1 MLQYSYQCGWNTQ
14 HSKCL
19 DVPWPFTLEYSSH
32 HGGIKV
38 TQESLVGLGALPL
51 GGLAPSAV
59 RSLNK
64 RGFVILFLFFV
75 FVFFLKAIK
84 HKTAMEIVKSA
95 IL

>member
-64 RGFVILFLFFV
+64 RGFVILFLFFD
-75 FVFFLKAIK
+75 FVFLKTIK